1 MSSLITPYGTLEK
14 LGDHGRVTFVRE
26 LKHSREKVWRAIT
39 EPEQLKVWFPTTIE
53 GERATGAAL
62 TFRFPFPD
70 APVLEGTMLTCE
82 PPSVME
88 FMWATDLLR
97 IELEE
102 IEGGTRLTLSDTFPE
117 YEKAARDSG
126 GWHACLD
133 RMQFHIDEEPW
144 PYENDGDG
152 RWKEVTPWY
161 MEHYPKEATTAP
173 IPDFHPDAAEMN
185 S

>member
-1 MSSLITPYGTLEK
+1 MSLSTPYGVLDKE
-14 LGDHGRVTFVRE
+14 GDCGRVTFVRD
-26 LKHSREKVWRAIT
+26 LQHSREKVWRAIS
-39 EPEQLKVWFPTTIE
+39 EPQHLKVWFPTTID
-53 GERATGAAL
+53 GERKAGAPL

-70 APVLEGTMLTCE
+70 APVLEGEMLVCD

-88 FMWATDLLR
+88 FMWATDRLR

-102 IEGGTRLTLSDTFPE
+102 IDGGTRLTLIDVFPE

-133 RMQFHIDEEPW
+133 RMQFDLDGIEW
-144 PYENDGDG
+144 PYDDDG
-152 RWKEVTPWY
+152 RWKEVTGWY
-161 MEHYPKEATTAP
+161 MEHYPAEATTAP

-185 S
+185 G